1 LERLVT
7 NYVNRWTALFGWVA
21 LMAIVWALAVPK
33 GLSVGTFT
41 LLSLTGLLL
50 LLAGR
55 ALWRSQQPSPSI
67 RQAQASLDSEA
78 SRRSL

>member
-1 LERLVT
+1 MT
-7 NYVNRWTALFGWVA
+7 NYVNRWTALFGWGA

-50 LLAGR
+50 LFAGT
-55 ALWRSQQPSPSI
+55 ALWRSQQPSPSL
-67 RQAQASLDSEA
+67 RQAQATLDLGSGVRSEK
-78 SRRSL
+78 